1 MFRQDKSKGIH
12 KKKWTV
18 QTKVPV
24 SFFVQFSENLFDP
37 KNGDILE
44 IGGKGVGAR
53 RFLVVDENVQKIY
66 GEKIE
71 KYFKKNKITFALCKI
86 YAHETK
92 KDVDTA
98 FAILKAMEDFK
109 LQRTEEPVIVI
120 GGGVLLDIAG
130 LAATL
135 YRRGVPYI
143 RVPTTLLSLV
153 DASVGVKTGVNHF
166 GRRNRIGSYY
176 APVGAYL
183 DRTFLT
189 TLSEK
194 ELSNASGEILKM
206 AVIKDKKLFEL
217 LEKHGSRLIKEKFQK
232 SLEGLEI
239 MHRAIHG
246 MVEELAPNLYETEM
260 KRLVNFGHTW
270 SPLIEMVA
278 LPELSHGEAVALDVL
293 FSCVLSNQRGLL
305 SDKDMARVFKV
316 AKDLGLP
323 TFNPLLTDMAL
334 MEEALADTVR
344 HRGSQKLPIPLSI
357 GRAEFYNDITAEEV
371 KKASNA
377 VKKMSHDPVR
387 D

>member
-1 MFRQDKSKGIH
+1 MFHHDKSKGLH

-37 KNGDILE
+37 KNSDLLE
-44 IGGKGVGAR
+44 VGARGPGAR
-53 RFLVVDENVQKIY
+53 RFLVVDENVHKHY

-71 KYFKKNKITFALCKI
+71 KYFKKNKIVFALCKI
-86 YAHETK
+86 HSHETR

-98 FAILKAMEDFK
+98 FFILKAMEDFK
-109 LQRTEEPVIVI
+109 LQRTGEPLIAI

-143 RVPTTLLSLV
+143 RVPTTLLALV
-153 DASVGVKTGVNHF
+153 DASVGVKTGINHF
-166 GRRNRIGSYY
+166 NRRNRIGSYY

-232 SLEGLEI
+232 SSEGLEI
-239 MHRAIHG
+239 MHRSIHG
-246 MVEELAPNLYETEM
+246 MVEELAPNLWETEM

-293 FSCVLSNQRGLL
+293 FSCVLSNQRGLMN
-305 SDKDMARVFKV
+305 DKETERVFRV

-323 TFNPLLTDMAL
+323 TFHPLLTDMAL

-344 HRGSQKLPIPLSI
+344 HRNGSQKLPIPLSI
-357 GRAEFYNDITAEEV
+357 GYAEFYNDVTPEEV
-371 KKASNA
+371 KKTSAA
-377 VKKMSHDPVR
+377 MKKRTPK
-387 D
+387 